1 MKTICLCQ
9 ARITSKRL
17 PRKVLKP
24 IYKDFNAL
32 DLIYLR
38 LGRSR
43 LIDEL
48 KYVIPDS
55 DSNIELRK
63 YLEANNY
70 NFSTGDE
77 NDLINRYLNAVQ
89 SHRDCLI
96 VRVTSDCPL
105 VDPQI
110 VDKAISIYRDLE
122 LDYVATYAPAKNS
135 KYCNGSDV
143 EVFSKKLLERI
154 EHNFPSGKDKEHVT
168 FPLWDGR
175 LPNLKTLLMSPE
187 DGEDFSTV
195 RITLDY
201 KSDLTVLSRLLE
213 YANDIHASLA
223 ELVKLYKKH
232 GLGKIN
238 SDIAYDQ
245 GWKQ

>member
-1 MKTICLCQ
+1 M
-9 ARITSKRL
+9 
-17 PRKVLKP
+17 KP

-43 LIDEL
+43 LVAEL

-55 DSNIELRK
+55 DSNIELRR

-77 NDLINRYLNAVQ
+77 NDLIDRYLNALK
-89 SHRDCLI
+89 SHQNCII

-110 VDKAISIYRDLE
+110 VDKAVSIYRDSG
-122 LDYVATYAPAKNS
+122 LDYVATYAPAKDS

-143 EVFSKKLLERI
+143 EVFSKNLLEKIARD
-154 EHNFPSGKDKEHVT
+154 FPSKKDKEHVT

-175 LPNLKTLLMSPE
+175 LPNLNTLLMAP
-187 DGEDFSTV
+187 DNGEDYSTV

-201 KSDLTVLSRLLE
+201 QSDLTVLSRLLE
-213 YANDIHASLA
+213 YADGIHASLS
-223 ELVKLYKKH
+223 ELVKLYRKNE
-232 GLGKIN
+232 LGKIN